1 MKQLKTLITA
11 LVLFVGTQFAVAQTK
26 VGHINVQELMSANPA
41 MKAAEAQVKKLQET
55 YDVEYKK
62 MVQEYQTKLAQY
74 EKELATV
81 GDAVNQT
88 RSQEMQDMG
97 ARIQKFQDNA
107 SKALQDK
114 AIELQKPI
122 MEKAQAAIHKVARAK
137 GIQYVLDLTLGGG
150 VILADGPDLMADV
163 KKELGF

>member
-1 MKQLKTLITA
+1 MKQIKTLIVA
-11 LVLFVGTQFAVAQTK
+11 LTLIIGSQFTTAQTK
-26 VGHINVQELMSANPA
+26 VAHINVQELMTANPA

-74 EKELATV
+74 EKESATV

-97 ARIQKFQDNA
+97 SRIQKGSTKVTLPKDQDIE
-107 SKALQDK
+107 KITFEEALILISNK
-114 AIELQKPI
+114 EALGKGKKKTSEKKGATKKP
-122 MEKAQAAIHKVARAK
+122 AA
-137 GIQYVLDLTLGGG
+137 
-150 VILADGPDLMADV
+150 
-163 KKELGF
+163 KKKTRKTKEV

>member
-1 MKQLKTLITA
+1 MKQFKTLIAA
-11 LVLFVGTQFAVAQTK
+11 LVLLVGTQFATAQSK
-26 VGHINVQELMSANPA
+26 VGHINVQDLMVANPA
-41 MKAAEAQVKKLQET
+41 MKAAEAQIKKLQES
-55 YDVEYKK
+55 YDAEYKK

-74 EKELATV
+74 EKESATV

-97 ARIQKFQDNA
+97 ARIQKFQETA
-107 SKALQDK
+107 SKTLQDK
-114 AIELQKPI
+114 SVELQKPI

-137 GIQYVLDLTLGGG
+137 GIQYVLDSTLGGG

-163 KKELGF
+163 KKELGY

>member
-1 MKQLKTLITA
+1 MKQFKTLIAA
-11 LVLFVGTQFAVAQTK
+11 LVLFVGTQFATAQSK
-26 VGHINVQELMSANPA
+26 VGHINVQDLMVANPA
-41 MKAAEAQVKKLQET
+41 MKAAEAQIKKLQES
-55 YDVEYKK
+55 YDAEYKK

-74 EKELATV
+74 EKESATV

-97 ARIQKFQDNA
+97 ARIQKFQETA
-107 SKALQDK
+107 SKTLQDK
-114 AIELQKPI
+114 SVELQKPI

-137 GIQYVLDLTLGGG
+137 GIQYVLDSTLGGG

-163 KKELGF
+163 KKELGY

>member
-1 MKQLKTLITA
+1 MKHLKTLITA

-74 EKELATV
+74 EKESATV

-137 GIQYVLDLTLGGG
+137 GIQYVLDSTLGGG

>member
-74 EKELATV
+74 EKESATV

-137 GIQYVLDLTLGGG
+137 GIQYVLDSTLGGG
-150 VILADGPDLMADV
+150 VILADEPDLMADV